1 MDQIS
6 TIEKAKIHFIDEA
19 GIDNDESYEYGWSLL
34 GERIYALKLG
44 ARTQRISIIGA
55 LNDNKIHSPF
65 VFEGYTTKEVFET
78 YLEQVLVPNIKPG
91 DYVVIDNASFHKG
104 GRIQQII
111 EQAGCTLIY
120 LPAYSPDL
128 NPIEHFW
135 FSIKNAIKKSLE
147 QAGHCLIQAAE
158 IVFGSTGKA

>member
-55 LNDNKIHSPF
+55 LNDI
-65 VFEGYTTKEVFET
+65 
-78 YLEQVLVPNIKPG
+78 
-91 DYVVIDNASFHKG
+91 A
-104 GRIQQII
+104 
-111 EQAGCTLIY
+111 
-120 LPAYSPDL
+120 
-128 NPIEHFW
+128 
-135 FSIKNAIKKSLE
+135 
-147 QAGHCLIQAAE
+147 
-158 IVFGSTGKA
+158 

>member
-1 MDQIS
+1 M
-6 TIEKAKIHFIDEA
+6 HFLDEA
-19 GIDNDESYEYGWSLL
+19 GIDNDECYEYGWGPE
-34 GERIYALKLG
+34 GERVHASKPG

-55 LNDNKIHSPF
+55 LNNNKIHSPF

-78 YLEQVLVPNIKPG
+78 YLESVLAPNLKPG
-91 DYVVIDNASFHKG
+91 DYIIMDNASFHKG

-111 EQAGCTLIY
+111 EQAGCKLIY

-135 FSIKNAIKKSLE
+135 FSVKNAIKKCLE
-147 QAGHCLIQAAE
+147 QVGYCLMQAAE
-158 IVFGSTGKA
+158 IVFAPTGKS